1 MYQGK
6 LDPPAKS
13 FFSNSAV
20 LTSLFNTYILRYRK
34 ARTVLIPKV
43 EGISS
48 EDQLRQIKGVYSKRF
63 LKLNASSILGTF
75 RKHLI

>member
-13 FFSNSAV
+13 VFSNSAV
-20 LTSLFNTYILRYRK
+20 LTSLFYTYILRYRK
-34 ARTVLIPKV
+34 ARTVLISKV

-48 EDQLRQIKGVYSKRF
+48 VDQLRRIKGVDS
-63 LKLNASSILGTF
+63 
-75 RKHLI
+75 